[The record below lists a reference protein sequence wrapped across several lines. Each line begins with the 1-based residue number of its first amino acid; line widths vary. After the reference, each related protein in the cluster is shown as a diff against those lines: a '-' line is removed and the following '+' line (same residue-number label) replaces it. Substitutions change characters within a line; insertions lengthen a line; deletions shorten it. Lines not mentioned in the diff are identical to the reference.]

1 METEWTTVNRSGY
14 VPPHKRA
21 EMDKA
26 AKEAKKNKFD
36 VNDAE
41 DFPTLSVA
49 PTKTVGGWG
58 GTSTTK
64 PSFTQTIHNLIA
76 LEQQTEAEREALREA
91 AREMDGWT
99 VLNVKKF
106 TKEDYIAFNE
116 RMASSLKQEREH
128 YAMMNI
134 GLQKTPEEMLKFN
147 DDFSDGCSDD
157 LSDGCSI
164 SDDESE

>member
-41 DFPTLSVA
+41 DFPTLTIA
-49 PTKTVGGWG
+49 PTKTVGGWA

-64 PSFTQTIHNLIA
+64 HSFTQAIHNLIA

-91 AREMDGWT
+91 AREMEGWA
-99 VLNVKKF
+99 VLRVKKF

-116 RMASSLKQEREH
+116 RMITANAMERHVTDLINAGCYKDTIISDRGFPVE
-128 YAMMNI
+128 
-134 GLQKTPEEMLKFN
+134 
-147 DDFSDGCSDD
+147 DDDSVSV
-157 LSDGCSI
+157 LSD
-164 SDDESE
+164 EE